1 MSLFDLLDLLGG
13 TLVRGGLILAAA
25 FAGAGLLRRRS
36 AAGRYAMWAAAFAG
50 LALLPALTLALPV
63 LEPPTLGPV
72 DGSSVEMSAAP
83 AAARHPAMGT
93 MSDDG
98 AALGRMRSAMRS
110 TTGRM
115 LPPTQSSMGDRPAFM
130 GDRPASPDDHSGPMA
145 LMRSAPASIAG
156 MVRPLARDAAPWL
169 LALWL
174 AGALFVLTRL
184 GRDIRRIALVTRR
197 AATVRRGPL
206 ADIAREVAADLGL
219 RQPVRIAI
227 SRELALPVSWGLR
240 RPAVLLPSAARRW
253 DTARR
258 RVVLRHELA
267 HVRRGDYAGH
277 LLIELACA
285 LHWPNP
291 FAWRAARRARL
302 EQEQACDDRV
312 LALGTGPIAYAQE
325 LLDLARAFVSS
336 DAIQHGALAMAA
348 AATLPERMRAI
359 LDVGLDHRPAGR
371 RTVLAVAGAAMLVGV
386 PTAAL
391 HPWGVGPRE
400 ADLMARLDAADPLT
414 RREAVWALASRG
426 STAARAALVERLHDP
441 DPATRGVAAWGLGK
455 LGDREAVDPLAAALR
470 DRDAHVREMA
480 VLALGDLR
488 DPRAVAALAP
498 LAADPEHGVRSVMTV
513 ALREI
518 QGDAAA
524 DALARLLGT
533 DPDPHTRVMAATALT
548 RFEARGRRAALESAL
563 TDTTSDVRAT
573 AAEALETIGSRAS
586 VSALLTALAR
596 EPDLE
601 ARDALI
607 HALGASKDPAAVD
620 GLVAAL
626 ADSVPE
632 LRESAAHM
640 LGMLGDER
648 AVEPLFAATRDPDH
662 EVRLTAVWALDALQ
676 RSR

>member
-13 TLVRGGLILAAA
+13 TLVRGGLILAAG
-25 FAGAGLLRRRS
+25 FLGARLLRRRS
-36 AAGRYAMWAAAFAG
+36 AAGRYATWAATFAG
-50 LALLPALTLALPV
+50 LALLPFLTLALPE
-63 LEPPTLGPV
+63 LEPPALGGPE
-72 DGSSVEMSAAP
+72 SP
-83 AAARHPAMGT
+83 RHPAMGL

-98 AALGRMRSAMRS
+98 ARLAGMLSPMRS
-110 TTGRM
+110 TIEMRRTVERM
-115 LPPTQSSMGDRPAFM
+115 VPSTAPSMGH
-130 GDRPASPDDHSGPMA
+130 HSAPMAERAGPMVDRSRPTGAMRWASAA
-145 LMRSAPASIAG
+145 LAAFG
-156 MVRPLARDAAPWL
+156 PLARQAAPWI

-174 AGALFVLTRL
+174 AGALVVLSRL
-184 GRDIRRIALVTRR
+184 ARDIRRIALVTRR
-197 AATVRRGPL
+197 AATIQRGHL
-206 ADIAREVAADLGL
+206 ADLAREVAADLGV

-240 RPAVLLPSAARRW
+240 RPVLLLPSSARRW
-253 DTARR
+253 DAERR

-267 HVRRGDYAGH
+267 HVRRGDYMGH

-312 LALGTGPIAYAQE
+312 LALGTGPIVYAQQ
-325 LLDLARAFVSS
+325 LLDIARAFVSPEMP
-336 DAIQHGALAMAA
+336 HRGALAMAA

-371 RTVLAVAGAAMLVGV
+371 RTVLAVAGAAILVGM

-391 HPWGVGPRE
+391 HPWGPGPRE
-400 ADLMARLDAADPLT
+400 AELLAQLDAADPLV
-414 RREAVWALASRG
+414 RRQAVWSLAARGSSRAGAALAG
-426 STAARAALVERLHDP
+426 RLHDP

-455 LGDREAVDPLAAALR
+455 LGDRAALDPLVTALR
-470 DRDAHVREMA
+470 DRDVHVREMA

-488 DPRAVAALAP
+488 DPRAVPALAALAT
-498 LAADPEHGVRSVMTV
+498 DPEHGVRSVITV

-518 QGDAAA
+518 GGDAAA
-524 DALARLLGT
+524 GALARLLGA

-548 RFEARGRRAALESAL
+548 RFDGRGRRTALESAL
-563 TDTTSDVRAT
+563 TDTVPDVRAT
-573 AAEALETIGSRAS
+573 AAGALAAIGSRAS
-586 VSALLTALAR
+586 VPALLAALAR
-596 EPDLE
+596 EPDLD

-640 LGMLGDER
+640 LGLLGDER
-648 AVEPLFAATRDPDH
+648 AVEALFAATRDPDH
-662 EVRLTAVWALDALQ
+662 QVRLTAVWALDSLQ
-676 RSR
+676 QDR